1 MNLPT
6 LTDIKNLQTKSEAND
21 FVAKI
26 NTYLTRKDL
35 SETQIKNI
43 RMLRQKIYDRK
54 KNLRDEEKT
63 ILPMEEKKETL
74 ITQTF
79 TENKIV
85 TIFPKKLQHLL
96 IYGVCAVSSA
106 VGIYLQSLQLYEA
119 TQLPNVYLCSLLTIL
134 LSVGFPIIFSI
145 TRSKLAF
152 SLCIYVYVYEVILI
166 VFGTAHYDK
175 SALIAQSEQ
184 SEQVLILKDKLEQ
197 EKLNYESVKEKY
209 NNPSSST
216 YHNAWYKEKMLLPSL
231 DKYESIQ
238 KQIDAQKK
246 SDQKN
251 DTLSL
256 TILKILFRLGLVALC
271 MLSVHFLLK

>member
-6 LTDIKNLQTKSEAND
+6 LTDIKNLQTKSEANE

-26 NTYLTRKDL
+26 NDYLTRKDL

-54 KNLRDEEKT
+54 KNLRDDSPVLQTET
-63 ILPMEEKKETL
+63 SKKGENT
-74 ITQTF
+74 TQTF
-79 TENKIV
+79 TETDSKI
-85 TIFPKKLQHLL
+85 IFSKKLQHIL
-96 IYGVCAVSSA
+96 IFGVCAVSSA

-119 TQLPNVYLCSLLTIL
+119 TQLPNVYLCSILTIL
-134 LSVGFPIIFSI
+134 LAIGFPIIYSI
-145 TRSKLAF
+145 TQSKLAL

-184 SEQVLILKDKLEQ
+184 SEQILILKDKLEQ
-197 EKLNYESVKEKY
+197 EKLNYESIKEKY
-209 NNPSSST
+209 NNPASQT

-231 DKYESIQ
+231 DKYESLQ

-246 SDQKN
+246 VDQKN